1 MLTDPAAF
9 TDEAL
14 AAGGWEVDVAGT
26 RVPATLSARPF
37 YDPGN
42 ERLRG

>member
-1 MLTDPAAF
+1 VPAGHAF
-9 TDEAL
+9 
-14 AAGGWEVDVAGT
+14 EVDCAG
-26 RVPATLSARPF
+26 RREAATVSDTPF